1 MTGAACA
8 GGVRVATRVKNNDH
22 LERVSVVCFL
32 RVTANSITRSDDWK
46 KPFAQGAVDKTA
58 IGGVVIAEW

>member
-1 MTGAACA
+1 
-8 GGVRVATRVKNNDH
+8 VKNNDH

-32 RVTANSITRSDDWK
+32 RVTANSITRSDDWE